1 MNTAWAVGLVVLLL
15 SSALLAAAEAAC
27 GAVSESHLRTMREE
41 GFAGAEQIAE
51 LRRAPR
57 AGTALLLLS
66 LLLNTGA
73 VGLVGVWA
81 AVRWG
86 APLGLVALACTA
98 LVTFI
103 VAEIIPRVLGAR
115 RPVRLAVASAPVLLM
130 IARVLRPFLAP
141 LYGLERVLER
151 QDSQDG
157 STRAQRDLRAMTEL
171 GRESGVVGEDEN
183 DLVER
188 AFRLDERTTFDV
200 MTPRVEMFAWDD
212 ALTVADIVPGLGQ
225 VPYSRVPVYNK
236 TIDEISGILYVREAY
251 RAYSA
256 GRGDIPLARL
266 AREPLFV
273 PGSMPLTHLLRYFQ
287 TRRIHMGIVADEFGG
302 TDGLVT
308 LEDVLEELVGEI
320 HDETDL
326 EEPTVHRVSRSEVL
340 ASGGAELREINYA
353 INVSLPHLEHRS
365 LNGFLL
371 EELGRVP
378 EPGEHLDH
386 GDAWVD
392 VLDASETQVLRARVR
407 RKSSEFQPPGRPA
420 G

>member
-1 MNTAWAVGLVVLLL
+1 MTTAWAVGLVILLL
-15 SSALLAAAEAAC
+15 ASALLAAAEAAC

-41 GFAGAEQIAE
+41 GFDGAEQIAE

-73 VGLVGVWA
+73 VGLVAVWA

-86 APLGLVALACTA
+86 APLGLLALALTA

-103 VAEIIPRVLGAR
+103 VAEILPRVLGAR
-115 RPVRLAVASAPVLLM
+115 RPLRLAVASAPVLLL

-157 STRAQRDLRAMTEL
+157 TTRDLRDLRAMTEL

-200 MTPRVEMFAWDD
+200 MTPRVEMFAWND
-212 ALTVADIVPGLGQ
+212 ALTVADIVPDLAQ
-225 VPYSRVPVYNK
+225 VPYSRVPVFHQ

-251 RAYSA
+251 RAFSA
-256 GRGDIPLARL
+256 GRGDLPLARL

-320 HDETDL
+320 HDETDM
-326 EEPTVHRVSRSEVL
+326 EEPTVHRVSRAEVL

-378 EPGEHLDH
+378 KPGEHLDH
-386 GDAWVD
+386 GDALVD

-407 RKSSEFQPPGRPA
+407 RKASDFQAPGKSTN
-420 G
+420 